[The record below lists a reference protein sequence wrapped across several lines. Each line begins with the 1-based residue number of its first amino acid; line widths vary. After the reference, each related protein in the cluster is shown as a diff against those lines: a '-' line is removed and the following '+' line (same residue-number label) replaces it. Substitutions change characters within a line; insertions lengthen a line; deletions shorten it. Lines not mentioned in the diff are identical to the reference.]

1 MCIRMTGAVG
11 SHARIVIGVI
21 PAFPRRHPV
30 VCVSWNDAR
39 AYAYWLS
46 LRTGHRYRLPSA
58 AEWESAARGVRA
70 TEVPRPPPRRY
81 WGDNP
86 KDEQLCAFANG
97 TDPDVKERFGD
108 WVTSNCRDGFVF
120 TAPAAS
126 FQANVF
132 GFFDMLG
139 NVLEWTADCWHV
151 DYEGASMDGS
161 VWGGEKLGIV
171 PGVWFGAVAGTTNR
185 GSSDRRTGT
194 GTPSMMRSISSVF
207 VSPGPCDPL

>member
-161 VWGGEKLGIV
+161 VWGGENTGDCSRRVVRGGGWYDQPRVLRSADRDRDTFDDAVNILGLRLA
-171 PGVWFGAVAGTTNR
+171 GA
-185 GSSDRRTGT
+185 
-194 GTPSMMRSISSVF
+194 
-207 VSPGPCDPL
+207 L